1 MEGLATVRVEAE
13 QLAKSLWEG
22 LATVRVEAEQ
32 LAKSLWL
39 PVRIWEQEVSL
50 SEVESM
56 QINKYRAAEQR
67 WEEEDR
73 MIASWEITNLEDYH
87 YRKWKVELIGDVYTI
102 AVSNK

>member
-1 MEGLATVRVEAE
+1 MEGLATVQR
-13 QLAKSLWEG
+13 
-22 LATVRVEAEQ
+22 EAEQ

-39 PVRIWEQEVSL
+39 PVHIREQEISL
-50 SEVESM
+50 PEVESM

-87 YRKWKVELIGDVYTI
+87 YKKWNVELIGDLYAI
-102 AVSNK
+102 AVSNS